1 MGILVFKVHFVN
13 PLVVWR
19 AGRYLTGLFLGRFF
33 GAFSLVILEKPFGV
47 YRF

>member
-19 AGRYLTGLFLGRFF
+19 GECYSTKLFMEGFF
-33 GAFSLVILEKPFGV
+33 DVFSLVILEKPFGV